1 LWYNHCGKLISWH
14 PRNNENQALFLFGL
28 LFLRCSFHEILLP
41 LLNTTCNNMISD
53 KNIARI
59 AGFCYLVVIATGLFS
74 EVFVRQAVRVSND
87 ALATARNIQTN
98 EMLFRWGFV
107 ADLINFVV
115 GIPTILIIYHFFK
128 KSYRIILQIALAL
141 VIIQTAIIA
150 VNLLNQIT
158 PLLLLG
164 NDTYLNTFQQNQLAT
179 LSLLSLNIQSQG
191 YAIGLVF
198 FGFYCILIGYVIFKT
213 NAIPRI
219 IGVAYAVA
227 GLCYLIN
234 SFTMFLSKGFVNPL
248 FIYLAIPIFFGE
260 LCLCLWL
267 IIKGIDTAKLEVKR

>member
-1 LWYNHCGKLISWH
+1 
-14 PRNNENQALFLFGL
+14 
-28 LFLRCSFHEILLP
+28 
-41 LLNTTCNNMISD
+41 MISN
-53 KNIARI
+53 KSLARI

-74 EVFVRQAVRVSND
+74 EVFVRQTLRVSND
-87 ALATARNIQTN
+87 ALTTAHNIQNN

-128 KSYRIILQIALAL
+128 KSNKILLQIALAL

-158 PLLLLG
+158 PLLLLA
-164 NDTYLNTFQQNQLAT
+164 NDTYLNTFQQSQLAT

-198 FGFYCILIGYVIFKT
+198 FGFYCILIGFVIYKT
-213 NAIPRI
+213 NAMPRV
-219 IGVAYAVA
+219 IGVLYAIA

-234 SFTMFLSKGFVNPL
+234 SFTMFLSKGFANPI
-248 FIYLAIPIFFGE
+248 FVYLAIPIFIGE
-260 LCLCLWL
+260 LSVCLWL
-267 IIKGIDTAKLEVKR
+267 LIKGIDTTKLENSR

>member
-1 LWYNHCGKLISWH
+1 
-14 PRNNENQALFLFGL
+14 
-28 LFLRCSFHEILLP
+28 
-41 LLNTTCNNMISD
+41 MISN
-53 KNIARI
+53 KNLARV
-59 AGFCYLVVIATGLFS
+59 AGFCYLIVIATGLFS
-74 EVFVRQAVRVSND
+74 EVFVRQALRVSND
-87 ALATARNIQTN
+87 ALTTAHNIQTN

-128 KSYRIILQIALAL
+128 KSNKIILQIALAL

-179 LSLLSLNIQSQG
+179 LSLLSLNIQAQG
-191 YAIGLVF
+191 YGIGLVF

-213 NAIPRI
+213 NAIPKI
-219 IGVAYAVA
+219 IGLAYAIA
-227 GLCYLIN
+227 GVCYLIN
-234 SFTMFLSKGFVNPL
+234 NFTMFLSKGFVNPL
-248 FIYLAIPIFFGE
+248 FIYLAIPIFLGE
-260 LCLCLWL
+260 LSLCLWL
-267 IIKGIDTAKLEVKR
+267 LIKGIDMSKLETKDEN

>member
-1 LWYNHCGKLISWH
+1 
-14 PRNNENQALFLFGL
+14 
-28 LFLRCSFHEILLP
+28 
-41 LLNTTCNNMISD
+41 MIS
-53 KNIARI
+53 NNNLARI
-59 AGFCYLVVIATGLFS
+59 AGFCYLIVIATGLFS
-74 EVFVRQAVRVSND
+74 EVFVRQALRVSND
-87 ALATARNIQTN
+87 ALTTAHNIQTN

-128 KSYRIILQIALAL
+128 KSNKIILQIALAL

-158 PLLLLG
+158 PLLLLS
-164 NDTYLNTFQQNQLAT
+164 NDTYLNTFQPNQLAT

-191 YAIGLVF
+191 YGIGLVF
-198 FGFYCILIGYVIFKT
+198 FGCYCIIIGFVIYRT

-219 IGVAYAVA
+219 IGVLYAIA

-234 SFTMFLSKGFVNPL
+234 SFTMFLSKGFANPM
-248 FIYLAIPIFFGE
+248 FVYLAIPIFIGE
-260 LCLCLWL
+260 LSVCLWL
-267 IIKGIDTAKLEVKR
+267 LIKGIDTTKLENKR

>member
-1 LWYNHCGKLISWH
+1 
-14 PRNNENQALFLFGL
+14 
-28 LFLRCSFHEILLP
+28 
-41 LLNTTCNNMISD
+41 MIS
-53 KNIARI
+53 NNNLARI
-59 AGFCYLVVIATGLFS
+59 AGFCYLIVIATGLFS
-74 EVFVRQAVRVSND
+74 EVFVRQALRVSND
-87 ALATARNIQTN
+87 ALTTAHNIQTN

-128 KSYRIILQIALAL
+128 KSNKIILQIALAL

-164 NDTYLNTFQQNQLAT
+164 NDTYLNTFQKSQLAT

-198 FGFYCILIGYVIFKT
+198 FGFYCIIIGFVIYKT

-219 IGVAYAVA
+219 IGVLYAIA
-227 GLCYLIN
+227 GVCYLIN
-234 SFTMFLSKGFVNPL
+234 SFTMFLSKGFANPM
-248 FIYLAIPIFFGE
+248 FVYLAIPIFIGE
-260 LCLCLWL
+260 LSVCLWL
-267 IIKGIDTAKLEVKR
+267 LIKGIDTTKFENKR